1 MKDYFEYMT
10 HALEQLVDEQKREV
24 WNNDDVAFIIFADKE
39 QTGILAA
46 GKRRLVVSALAEAIM
61 RDDETRRIVQS
72 ALRLARKETEKPTPQ
87 KFLLGE
93 SLKKPVN

>member
-1 MKDYFEYMT
+1 MKNFFEYMT
-10 HALEQLVDEQKREV
+10 HALEPLVDEQKRDA
-24 WNNDDVAFIIFADKE
+24 WDGNDSAFIIFSDKD

-46 GKRRLVVSALAEAIM
+46 GKRMHIIHSLAEAIM

-72 ALRLARKETEKPTPQ
+72 ALRLARNETEKPTPQ